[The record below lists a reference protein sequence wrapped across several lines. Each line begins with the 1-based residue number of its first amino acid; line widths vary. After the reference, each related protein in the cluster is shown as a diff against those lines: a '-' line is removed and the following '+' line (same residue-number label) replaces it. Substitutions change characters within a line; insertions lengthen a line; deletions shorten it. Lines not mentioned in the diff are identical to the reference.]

1 MSYLA
6 PFLLSRKIFEQKK
19 RKNNTGY
26 RYRIHV
32 PIKLTVVLN
41 DNNAILILIDC
52 DVSVFKTDRQS
63 FIKSISAIFLL
74 TFRMHLLLE
83 YVFIFCSVIPRK
95 FQTYEGSMVYWWR
108 WCYVLCFKICFCFS
122 LIFNVATS
130 WYIYSKYGLCLKI
143 ISFIFMSQ

>member
-6 PFLLSRKIFEQKK
+6 PFLLSRKIFNKK

-26 RYRIHV
+26 HYRIHV

-63 FIKSISAIFLL
+63 FIKSISAIF
-74 TFRMHLLLE
+74 
-83 YVFIFCSVIPRK
+83 C
-95 FQTYEGSMVYWWR
+95 
-108 WCYVLCFKICFCFS
+108 
-122 LIFNVATS
+122 
-130 WYIYSKYGLCLKI
+130 
-143 ISFIFMSQ
+143 